1 MLSEKTEGTTFALTS
16 RAQTA
21 AAPRLA
27 AKPVLMATTLVTA
40 DLFATG
46 IAVILGF
53 RVWSLMNP
61 SIPPLQPVM
70 ALAPL
75 FCVAMFGFENLYPG
89 LGMGAVEHI
98 RRVFRGVTLVYL
110 MLTAAMFMAKDR
122 WADSRGGFML
132 AWMFSLALA
141 PLSRWLCGYLFG
153 RKAWWGTPVM
163 VLGAGE
169 TARRVIRNLET
180 NRVLGYRAV
189 VCLDDDPSKHGSCEG
204 VPVAGCLRDARELAA
219 AHAIHY
225 AIVAM
230 PGMSRANLTAS
241 LRAWSAIFPHI
252 LIIPDLFGVA
262 SLWTEPRDLGGIL
275 GLQIQ
280 HNLLKPVNR
289 WIKRAVDIFLAA
301 VILVIISPFIAIA
314 ALWIRIASPGSALF
328 VQEREGENNN
338 PIRIL
343 KLRTM
348 YIDAEQ
354 TLAKYL
360 AANPDAKAEWD
371 QFCKLKEDPRILPGI
386 GRLLRKTSMDE
397 IPQLWNILKGE
408 MSLVGP
414 RPFPAY
420 HNARFESEFRSLRTQ
435 VRPGLTGMWQVSARS
450 DGDLNVQ
457 RSLDSYYINNWSLW
471 LDLYILMR
479 TARVVLTG
487 EGAY

>member
-1 MLSEKTEGTTFALTS
+1 MLSENTEGTAFAF
-16 RAQTA
+16 
-21 AAPRLA
+21 AAPHLVALPLSHVSR
-27 AKPVLMATTLVTA
+27 PGLMTATLVAA
-40 DLFATG
+40 DICATG
-46 IAVILGF
+46 FAVVLGF
-53 RVWSLMNP
+53 QAWSYMNP

-70 ALAPL
+70 ALAPV
-75 FCVAMFGFENLYPG
+75 FCAAMFAFESLYPG
-89 LGMGAVEHI
+89 LGMSAVEHI

-141 PLSRWLCGYLFG
+141 PTARWFCGYAFG
-153 RKAWWGTPVM
+153 GRTWWGTPVII
-163 VLGAGE
+163 LGAGE
-169 TARRVIRNLET
+169 TARRVIRNLNA
-180 NRVLGYRAV
+180 NRVLGYRAI
-189 VCLDDDPSKHGSCEG
+189 VCLDDDTAKHGTCEG
-204 VPVAGCLRDARELAA
+204 VPVAGHLRDAAGFAA
-219 AHAIHY
+219 SHGIHY

-230 PGMSRANLTAS
+230 PGMPRLQLTSR
-241 LRAWSAIFPHI
+241 LREWSAIFPHI

-289 WIKRAVDIFLAA
+289 WIKRAVDICLAI
-301 VILVIISPFIAIA
+301 VILVLISPFLAIA
-314 ALWIRIASPGSALF
+314 ALWIRLASPGRALF
-328 VQEREGENNN
+328 VQEREGENGE

-348 YIDAEQ
+348 VPDAEEK
-354 TLAKYL
+354 LADYL
-360 AANPDAKAEWD
+360 AANPAARAEWE
-371 QFCKLKEDPRILPGI
+371 QFCKLKHDPRIIPGI
-386 GRLLRKTSMDE
+386 GQLLRKTSMDE
-397 IPQLWNILKGE
+397 IPQLWNVLKGE

-420 HNARFESEFRSLRTQ
+420 HNARFNPEFRSLRTK
-435 VRPGLTGMWQVSARS
+435 VRPGLTGMWQVSSRS
-450 DGDLNVQ
+450 DGDLNAQ
-457 RSLDSYYINNWSLW
+457 LSLDSYYINNWSLW
-471 LDLYILMR
+471 LDVYILMR